1 MKILSLYLPIYNWVA
16 DEFVKLLAEVEKNED
31 IEIWMNCPG
40 GNVFAGWGIIGPLS
54 DREGKTTCKVYGDAS
69 SMAFYSLLFMNYIE
83 AIDVSN
89 FTLHRADGYVESDE
103 DKLFLSNVNKQLR
116 AKLEQ
121 KMDLEAFSKITKGL
135 TLDDV
140 FDPSKRI
147 DINLT
152 AKDMKKL
159 GLIDKII
166 QLDAKD
172 KNTKAITERFV
183 AFVDNSE
190 TSRGSEV
197 TETTSRGSETNAN
210 SNSNNQ
216 KTEQKMNKSEFK
228 AQHSDIYAEVLA
240 EGQTQAINA
249 ERIRVKSYLAYLEVD
264 KENVIKAIKEG
275 TEFTTD
281 VMAEMNVK
289 LSAKATAG
297 AIEADSAG
305 KVTTQKAD
313 DKTAEQKELEAFA
326 SEVTE
331 GVKKIKIY

>member
-16 DEFVKLLAEVEKNED
+16 DEFVKLLAEVDKTED

-40 GNVFAGWGIIGPLS
+40 GNVFAGWGIVGPLS
-54 DREGKTTCKVYGDAS
+54 DREGKTNCKVYGDAS
-69 SMAFYSLLFMNYIE
+69 SMAFYSLLFMDYIE

-89 FTLHRADGYVESDE
+89 FTLHRADGYVQTDD
-103 DKLFLSNVNKQLR
+103 DKLFLEKVNKQLR

-121 KMDLEAFSKITKGL
+121 KIDLEAFEKITKGL

-152 AKDMKKL
+152 AKDMKQL
-159 GLIDKII
+159 GLIDKVIK
-166 QLDAKD
+166 LDAKD
-172 KNTKAITERFV
+172 KQTKAITERFV
-183 AFVDNSE
+183 AMVDD
-190 TSRGSEV
+190 SRGSESQ
-197 TETTSRGSETNAN
+197 SRGSEASAELN
-210 SNSNNQ
+210 NNQ
-216 KTEQKMNKSEFK
+216 KTVKMTKNEFK

-240 EGQTQAINA
+240 EGQQAAINA
-249 ERIRVKSYLAYLEVD
+249 ERVRVKSWIAYLDVD

-305 KVTTQKAD
+305 KIATDKAD
-313 DKTAEQKELEAFA
+313 DKTAEQKELEVFEKDVATA
-326 SEVTE
+326 A
-331 GVKKIKIY
+331 KKHVIW